1 MSTAGLIPG
10 NAYGTLNVR
19 SSSNW
24 SPDCSVVY
32 SQINYKKGH
41 ISSASSSSSWHALT
55 ADDKQWVTLSSPV
68 PVEFCQIQTQGKIF
82 SNSDLILVNFF
93 LFHQCT
99 NKGRGDDDLSQWVTS
114 YKIRYTEDGVNWVD
128 GQTFQANTDRH
139 TIVTNTLSPPIV
151 ARSIAIH
158 PLTWQGFVTMRF
170 DALYRPIKH
179 TITKTG
185 LVIDETQKFNS
196 GEPIGEK
203 YSEHVIKFNKPFPRV
218 PEVVCALTQIDCAQD
233 KSLRIRVFA
242 KDITKDGFTFVFMT
256 WYDTKLYGLRGSY
269 IATLDQ

>member
-1 MSTAGLIPG
+1 MSNTGLIPG

-32 SQINYKKGH
+32 SQINYKKGN
-41 ISSASSSSSWHALT
+41 ISSANSSSSWHALT

-68 PVEFCQIQTQGKIF
+68 PVEFCQIQTQ
-82 SNSDLILVNFF
+82 
-93 LFHQCT
+93 
-99 NKGRGDDDLSQWVTS
+99 GRGDDDLSQWVTS

-185 LVIDETQKFNS
+185 LVIDESLKFTT
-196 GEPIGEK
+196 GLPIGEK
-203 YSEHVIKFNKPFPRV
+203 TAEYPVKFDKPFPRV
-218 PEVVCALTQIDCAQD
+218 PEVVCTLTQIDCAND
-233 KSLRIRVFA
+233 KNLRIRVFA

-256 WYDTKLYGLRGSY
+256 WFDTKLYGLRGSY

>member
-1 MSTAGLIPG
+1 MSTALIPG

-32 SQINYKKGH
+32 SQINYKKGN
-41 ISSASSSSSWHALT
+41 ISSANASSSWHALT

-68 PVEFCQIQTQGKIF
+68 PVEFHQIQTQ
-82 SNSDLILVNFF
+82 
-93 LFHQCT
+93 
-99 NKGRGDDDLSQWVTS
+99 GRGDDDLSQWVTS

-139 TIVTNTLSPPIV
+139 TVVTNTLCPPIV

-196 GEPIGEK
+196 GCPIGDK
-203 YSEHVIKFNKPFPRV
+203 YSEHVIKFDKPFPRI
-218 PEVVCALTQIDCAQD
+218 PEVICALTQIDCAQD
-233 KSLRIRVFA
+233 KNLRIRVFA
-242 KDITKDGFTFVFMT
+242 KDITKEGFTFVFMT
-256 WYDTKLYGLRGSY
+256 WFDTKLYGLRGSY
-269 IATLDQ
+269 VATLDQ